1 MLPKYAR
8 SISGRTL
15 ERELHWD
22 EVKCRESTALLIA
35 EWKEFSEGAEV
46 VWFYAPNKCDFL
58 RMSLLLGD
66 SCSIP
71 WQDAT
76 TSISRH
82 IISTD
87 FTSTDKPY
95 ARSRSLKHLNEAMLF
110 ENEKPLEDGNMNLG
124 PTPRK
129 VRKDVEILWRL
140 ILLAKYIVAKGESA
154 RKSEAYGGTNGE

>member
-1 MLPKYAR
+1 MPA
-8 SISGRTL
+8 TL
-15 ERELHWD
+15 LKE
-22 EVKCRESTALLIA
+22 
-35 EWKEFSEGAEV
+35 EWTEFSEGAEV
-46 VWFYAPNKCDFL
+46 VSFYATNKCDFL

-76 TSISRH
+76 ASISQH

-87 FTSTDKPY
+87 FASPDKPY
-95 ARSRSLKHLNEAMLF
+95 ARSRKLKHINEAMIF
-110 ENEKPLEDGNMNLG
+110 ENETPLVDGNMNFG
-124 PTPRK
+124 PNPRK

-154 RKSEAYGGTNGE
+154 GRDREADGGTTGQ